1 MLIYDDL
8 WHNYDLIN
16 HYTSVV
22 GLLITL
28 IGKIYIGV
36 IAVTPPPTELNCN
49 KFLWCLLSTG
59 TCMLREIFLN
69 NILSTDTFRLFHGA
83 RP

>member
-36 IAVTPPPTELNCN
+36 IAVTPPPTELIATNFCGVCWVQVPACWE
-49 KFLWCLLSTG
+49 KFS
-59 TCMLREIFLN
+59 
-69 NILSTDTFRLFHGA
+69 
-83 RP
+83 

>member
-36 IAVTPPPTELNCN
+36 IAVTPPPPTELIIATNFCGVCWVQVPACWE
-49 KFLWCLLSTG
+49 KFS
-59 TCMLREIFLN
+59 
-69 NILSTDTFRLFHGA
+69 
-83 RP
+83 

>member
-36 IAVTPPPTELNCN
+36 IAVTPPPQNLIATNFCGVCWVQVPACWE
-49 KFLWCLLSTG
+49 KFS
-59 TCMLREIFLN
+59 
-69 NILSTDTFRLFHGA
+69 
-83 RP
+83 